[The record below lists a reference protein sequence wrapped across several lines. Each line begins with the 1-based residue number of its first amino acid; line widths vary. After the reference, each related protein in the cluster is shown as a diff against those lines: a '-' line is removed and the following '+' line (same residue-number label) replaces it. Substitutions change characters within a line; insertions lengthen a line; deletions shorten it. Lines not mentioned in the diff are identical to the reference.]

1 MCLPWRRERKC
12 HPWGVSASS
21 TAVRVGMA
29 VCPQPL
35 TVELLGSGRVKVP
48 GKGRIAGL
56 EFASAASRLLPLL
69 HRDWFLERSE
79 ASTL

>member
-1 MCLPWRRERKC
+1 
-12 HPWGVSASS
+12 
-21 TAVRVGMA
+21 MA